1 MSPRSPSTQTSPF
14 RIVAVTLDEG
24 TLAKRGPEIEQEK
37 KIAIHD
43 LLETNHFVPH
53 SSPGGP
59 YRLVLAI
66 AENRLVFDIRLA
78 DGVEHGRVMLALA
91 PFVRVLKDY
100 REVCE
105 SYYAA
110 IREAPAARIEAIDMG
125 RRGLH
130 DEGAGL
136 LMERLEGKIAMDLP
150 TARQLFT
157 LICALSLKGA

>member
-1 MSPRSPSTQTSPF
+1 VTARGKTAQESSF

-24 TLAKRGPEIEQEK
+24 TLLKRGPEIEQEK

-43 LLETNHFVPH
+43 LLEANQFTPKG
-53 SSPGGP
+53 STGGP

-66 AENRLVFDIRLA
+66 AESRLVFDIRLA
-78 DGVEHGRVMLALA
+78 DDAEHGRVVLALA
-91 PFVRVLKDY
+91 PFVRVLKGY

-130 DEGAGL
+130 DEGAAL
-136 LMERLEGKIAMDLP
+136 LMERLEGKIAMDLM

>member
-1 MSPRSPSTQTSPF
+1 MNSPAHPPLY

-24 TLAKRGPEIEQEK
+24 TLAKRGAEIEQEM

-43 LLETNHFVPH
+43 LLEQNHFVPRE
-53 SSPGGP
+53 SAGGP
-59 YRLVLAI
+59 YCLILAI
-66 AENRLVFDIRLA
+66 EENRLVFDIRLA
-78 DGVEHGRVMLALA
+78 DGTVHGRVLLSLA
-91 PFVRVLKDY
+91 PFVRVLKEY
-100 REVCE
+100 REVCA

-130 DEGAGL
+130 DEGAAL
-136 LMERLEGKIAMDLP
+136 LIERLEGKIALDVT

-157 LICALSLKGA
+157 LICALSSKGA